1 MLGEAQG
8 DWRAKRRANASAD
21 IVAAAWELAREQ
33 GLAGWSLRDLARKLG
48 IAAPS
53 LYSYFDSKHALY
65 DAMYADGWQAF
76 IDFEPLPDDDDLRTA
91 VWRGLDRWVRFSLAD
106 PVRYQLLSHR
116 FIPGFEPSEESYAV
130 ARDAYAQS
138 IGRLQASG
146 HATQEDLDLI
156 TAVGTGLISQQIANE
171 PGGDRW
177 VKLVDDT
184 VDLLM
189 HRLTRTAPQPRKKDK
204 R

>member
-1 MLGEAQG
+1 VLGEAQA

-21 IVAAAWELAREQ
+21 IVAAAWELAHEQ

-76 IDFEPLPDDDDLRTA
+76 IDFEPLPDEPDLRTA
-91 VWRGLDRWVRFSLAD
+91 VWRGLDRWVRFSLSD

-116 FIPGFEPSEESYAV
+116 FIPGFEPSEESYAI
-130 ARDAYAQS
+130 AREAYAQS
-138 IGRLQASG
+138 LARLRDDG

-156 TAVGTGLISQQIANE
+156 SAIGNGLVSQQIAND
-171 PGGDRW
+171 PGGTRW
-177 VKLVDDT
+177 VKLVDDV
-184 VDLLM
+184 VDLLV
-189 HRLTRTAPQPRKKDK
+189 HRLTRTPPPTRKKDK